1 MDVRS
6 FILQTGQELV
16 AELVRAT
23 GTGYIIKNPL
33 VAHMMPDGAG
43 GVRLGFAP
51 WSLIQRSDI
60 EIEIFD
66 HGLIAR
72 PVELEQQVA
81 DSYIQQQTG
90 LILPQGGGMPQILH
104 G

>member
-6 FILQTGQELV
+6 FMLKTGQELI
-16 AELVRAT
+16 AEFIRCT
-23 GTGYIIKNPL
+23 GAVYVIKNPL
-33 VAHMMPDGAG
+33 VAHMMPDGTG

-51 WSLIQRSDI
+51 WSLIHKSDI
-60 EIEIFD
+60 EIMLNEHALLAGPID
-66 HGLIAR
+66 
-72 PVELEQQVA
+72 LEQQVA

-90 LILPQGGGMPQILH
+90 LILPSGGGTQLLK

>member
-6 FILQTGQELV
+6 FMLQTGQELV

-23 GTGYIIKNPL
+23 GTGYVIKNPL
-33 VAHMMPDGAG
+33 VAHMMNDGKG
-43 GVRLGFAP
+43 GVQLGFAP
-51 WSLIQRSDI
+51 WSLLHRADV

-66 HGLIAR
+66 HGLLAR
-72 PVELEQQVA
+72 PVDLEQQVA

-90 LILPQGGGMPQILH
+90 LILPPGGGKQILK